1 MNNKSKSTK
10 SLHSLMQDPMQV
22 FLLSQVPQLELPLD
36 FPMDNELR
44 FLADPTCLTTLK
56 NQIFSTDAKVT
67 RELKRKLLKPNVLSE
82 TQIDLYRI
90 EQQRFSDLESLSIR
104 LHKVKMPEKLE
115 GINIA
120 SPA

>member
-1 MNNKSKSTK
+1 
-10 SLHSLMQDPMQV
+10 MQDPMQV

-67 RELKRKLLKPNVLSE
+67 RELRRKLLKPNVLSE